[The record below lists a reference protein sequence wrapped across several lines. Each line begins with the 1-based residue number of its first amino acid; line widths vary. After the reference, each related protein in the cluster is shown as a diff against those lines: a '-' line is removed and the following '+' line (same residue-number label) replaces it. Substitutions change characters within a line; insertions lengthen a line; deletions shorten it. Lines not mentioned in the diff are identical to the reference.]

1 MNPVSHIRFYL
12 PLVIFITSGILF
24 GSCSSSQNSSS
35 GTTYARTADGGILI
49 QVNEDEYHIHMP
61 TSFPAGTA
69 TFHITNYG
77 EHNHNFKISGNGL
90 AQQLPA
96 DILPGQSADLVATLT
111 PGTYHIICPMLGHA
125 DLGMRLDV
133 TATQ

>member
-1 MNPVSHIRFYL
+1 MNLKHYFFL
-12 PLVIFITSGILF
+12 PALIVLGIAL
-24 GSCSSSQNSSS
+24 GSCASSQNSSS
-35 GTTYARTADGGILI
+35 GTTYTRTGNGAWV

-61 TSFPAGTA
+61 PSFPAGIV

-77 EHNHNFKISGNGL
+77 EHKHNFKISGNGIE
-90 AQQLPA
+90 QQLQY
-96 DILPGQSADLVATLT
+96 DVLPGTAEDLTVTLT
-111 PGTYHIICPMLGHA
+111 PGTYHVICPIIGHA

>member
-1 MNPVSHIRFYL
+1 MNPGSHFRSYL
-12 PLVIFITSGILF
+12 TLVAFIASGTIF
-24 GSCSSSQNSSS
+24 GSCASSQNSSS
-35 GTTYARTADGGILI
+35 GTTYTRTGNGAWI

-61 TSFPAGTA
+61 TSFPAGTE

-77 EHNHNFKISGNGL
+77 DHKHNFKISGMGIE
-90 AQQLPA
+90 QQLQF
-96 DILPGQSADLVATLT
+96 DILPGLSEDMTVTLA
-111 PGTYHIICPMLGHA
+111 PGTYHIICPILGHA